1 MSDARRQTFIAA
13 PREAVWSLIADVER
27 HPDWWPG
34 VIEVDCD
41 QVAEGCQYR
50 EVIKVPFG
58 TAERQFEIED
68 FDDPTRF
75 NIRCVNTG
83 AFVELDLTDA
93 QGGTFVGRGRA
104 GMDPKSLRFKLFD
117 TVAGRRYFAR
127 WLEESLEAMGRAAT
141 GAAASQE

>member
-1 MSDARRQTFIAA
+1 MSEARQQVFIAA
-13 PREAVWSLIADVER
+13 PQRAVWELIVDVDR

-68 FDDPTRF
+68 LDDPARF

-83 AFVELDLTDA
+83 AFVQLDLTEA
-93 QGGTFVGRGRA
+93 QDGTFVEARA
-104 GMDPKSLRFKLFD
+104 GMDPKSFGFRLFD
-117 TVAGRRYFAR
+117 TVAGQRYFTR
-127 WLEESLEAMGRAAT
+127 WLEESLDAMRKV
-141 GAAASQE
+141 ASVESAPAGD